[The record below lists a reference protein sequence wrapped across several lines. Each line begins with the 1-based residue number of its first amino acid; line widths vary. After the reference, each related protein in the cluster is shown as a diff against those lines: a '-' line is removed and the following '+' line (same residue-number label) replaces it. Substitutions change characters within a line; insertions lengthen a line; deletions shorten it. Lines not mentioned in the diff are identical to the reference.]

1 MKLRGTLDT
10 LAPPGNLRL
19 AMLRQL
25 QPEILDSLPPHHPDA
40 IHSRRDLRLINRI
53 MGNSR
58 WFLRTLPP
66 LLIPGENSLELGAGS
81 GELSQALHTRGVAT
95 DGLDQVSRPT
105 LWPGSRLWHQTDLLG
120 FSNYADYPAII
131 GNLIFHHF
139 STAELAALGQQ
150 FRAHTRLIVAS
161 EPARHTRFQ
170 KLFAA
175 FAPLFRANHITL
187 HDAHV
192 SIAAGFRA
200 DELPRYLGLEPSH
213 WDWRVTTSLLGAY
226 RLVALRRT

>member
-1 MKLRGTLDT
+1 
-10 LAPPGNLRL
+10 
-19 AMLRQL
+19 MLRQL

-66 LLIPGENSLELGAGS
+66 LLHPGENSLELGAGG
-81 GELSQALHTRGVAT
+81 GELSRALHTRGVAI

-105 LWPGSRLWHQTDLLG
+105 RWPRSRLWHQTDLLG
-120 FSNYADYPAII
+120 FANYADYPVII

-139 STAELAALGQQ
+139 SATELAALGEL

-161 EPARHTRFQ
+161 EPARYTRFQ

-175 FAPLFRANHITL
+175 FAPLFRANHVTL

-200 DELPRYLGLEPSH
+200 DELPRCLGLEPSR
-213 WDWRVTTSLLGAY
+213 WDCRVTTSLLGAY
-226 RLVALRRT
+226 RLVALRRA

>member
-19 AMLRQL
+19 SMLRQL

-66 LLIPGENSLELGAGS
+66 LLRPGENSLELGAGT
-81 GELSQALHTRGVAT
+81 GELSRALHARGVAI
-95 DGLDQVSRPT
+95 DGLDQAPRPA
-105 LWPGSRLWHQTDLLG
+105 LWPGSRRWHQTDLLR

-139 STAELAALGQQ
+139 SATELAALGEQL
-150 FRAHTRLIVAS
+150 RARTRLIVAC
-161 EPARHTRFQ
+161 EPARHGRFQ

-175 FAPLFRANHITL
+175 FAPLFRANHVTL

-200 DELPRYLGLEPSH
+200 DELPRCLGLEPSR
-213 WDWRVTTSLLGAY
+213 WDCRVTTSLLGAY
-226 RLVALRRT
+226 RLVAFRRA